1 MTSGMRLF
9 DRMAETVAHASGI
22 IQRQNDALE
31 RVEAL
36 HGVNRGPGQPVC
48 LGCGQLYPC
57 ATIKA
62 LRGEA

>member
-9 DRMAETVAHASGI
+9 DRMAATVGEVWGI